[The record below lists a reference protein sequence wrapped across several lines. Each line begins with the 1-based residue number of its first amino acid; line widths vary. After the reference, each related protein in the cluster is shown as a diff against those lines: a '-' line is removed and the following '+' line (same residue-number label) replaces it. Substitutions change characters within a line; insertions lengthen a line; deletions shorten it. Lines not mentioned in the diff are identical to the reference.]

1 MTNRDYKPVQK
12 QQNTS
17 KIAALPKSR
26 SFSSEISQGETEVA
40 PKLEMN
46 AHPFHFNNLTVG
58 TVEPASSPN
67 LTQNLVPGSVQ
78 AKLTIG
84 EPNDKY
90 EQEADNVAK
99 AVVKHIDSSQPE
111 QEQSSIHQMSSSV
124 APMMRLPLQRQSSIP
139 VGSASHDFEKSL
151 NQARSGGSALAPKVQ
166 SQMESSMGA
175 DFSGVKVHTDSQ
187 ANNLSQSIQAKA
199 FTTGQ
204 DVFFK
209 QGEYNPS
216 SRSGQELLAHELTHV
231 IQQNSSTV
239 RRRPITASAQSII
252 QRDLEIQDIDTS
264 YTVDEVIEMWVI
276 EDEQKPVL
284 KRILQTI
291 ESNQTT
297 FATWDDLEQMVDSV
311 AGDQLVQGMESLKQD
326 DLSWTPSAKFGGA
339 KSLRMQNVF
348 YGWLVYETLSKNQ
361 IERYKVTQNP
371 GAMNCYEAVLYGAYR
386 AGLVTKDFIIRALKV
401 TGVEDVSLPEWVQRY
416 EIGYGKFDR
425 AAAFLKQILKS
436 PSGQCDPKQARTGLP
451 TFPDNIPRGHI
462 VLFGTAGQHV
472 ALSTGNKIANSHGEA
487 KEHYGDKGHEILELD
502 STTDGVESSTVEDA
516 VARNSAYRSFVS
528 WGPLPSV

>member
-1 MTNRDYKPVQK
+1 MKNRDRSPIQK
-12 QQNTS
+12 QRTTP
-17 KIAALPKSR
+17 KIAILPEPR
-26 SFSSEISQGETEVA
+26 SFSSKTPQGEINVA
-40 PKLEMN
+40 SKLETATN
-46 AHPFHFNNLTVG
+46 PFHFSNLTVS
-58 TVEPASSPN
+58 TVEPSSPSTPN
-67 LTQNLVPGSVQ
+67 QSLIPGSVQ

-84 EPNDKY
+84 EPNNSY

-99 AVVKHIDSSQPE
+99 TVVKHIDNSQSD
-111 QEQSSIHQMSSSV
+111 QEQPALHQMPTV
-124 APMMRLPLQRQSSIP
+124 AAPLMRLPLQRQSSIAIGP
-139 VGSASHDFEKSL
+139 ASHDFEKNL
-151 NQARSGGSALAPKVQ
+151 NQARTGGSPLAPNVQ
-166 SQMESSMGA
+166 SQMESAMGA

-187 ANNLSQSIQAKA
+187 AAHLSQSIQAKA

-209 QGEYNPS
+209 QGEYNPDN
-216 SRSGQELLAHELTHV
+216 RSGQELLAHELTHV
-231 IQQNSSTV
+231 MQQNSSAV
-239 RRRPITASAQSII
+239 RRQPITASAQSII
-252 QRDLEIQDIDTS
+252 QRDLEIQDVNTS
-264 YTVDEVIEMWVI
+264 YTVDEITELWGI
-276 EDEQKPVL
+276 EDEHKPAL
-284 KRILQTI
+284 QGILQTI
-291 ESNQTT
+291 ENSQTT

-348 YGWLVYETLSKNQ
+348 YGWLVYEKLSKSD
-361 IERYKVTQNP
+361 IRRYRVTQNP

-416 EIGYGKFDR
+416 EIGYGKFDK

-436 PSGQCDPKQARTGLP
+436 PSGQCDPKKARTGLP
-451 TFPDNIPRGHI
+451 TLPDSIPRGHI

-472 ALSTGNKIANSHGEA
+472 ALSTGNKIVNSHGEA